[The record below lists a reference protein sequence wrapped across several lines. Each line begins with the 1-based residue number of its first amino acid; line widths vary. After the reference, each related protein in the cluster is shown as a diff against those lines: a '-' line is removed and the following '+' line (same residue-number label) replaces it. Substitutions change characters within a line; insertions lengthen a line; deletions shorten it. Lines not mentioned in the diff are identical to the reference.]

1 MAVLVA
7 AGPALSATQILGST
21 NKPVIERT
29 VLALRMKPIFEAR
42 ALANMAA
49 RKGEQ
54 AGASSPKS
62 DELTPDIFTGEV
74 QPVAPVKAPPPTWLI
89 YFIVMA

>member
-42 ALANMAA
+42 AKAQQLSTLAQNVTV
-49 RKGEQ
+49 
-54 AGASSPKS
+54 SPKS
-62 DELTPDIFTGEV
+62 DERTPDIFTGEV
-74 QPVAPVKAPPPTWLI
+74 QPVAPVKAPAPTWLI

>member
-1 MAVLVA
+1 VAVLVA

-42 ALANMAA
+42 ALASY
-49 RKGEQ
+49 Q
-54 AGASSPKS
+54 ANVGRPVKSSPIS
-62 DELTPDIFTGEV
+62 DAITPDIFTGEV
-74 QPVAPVKAPPPTWLI
+74 QPVAPVKAPAPTWLI